1 MIAAPIPRFDDSLE
15 LRVAEL
21 ERRCEEYRVL
31 DESSDAIPFRMTPDL
46 QAISYI
52 GPQAAGL
59 LRIAADEWTRPG
71 FFEARLSPEDRLATI
86 EQFRLVVEF
95 GAAHEA
101 EFRFRRDDGTWAWV
115 RCAMRLFESNGT
127 TTLAGHFTDIT
138 VRRSLAS
145 DISQFQR
152 LEAVGRLAAGVAHEI
167 NTPIQ
172 FVGDAVGFVTDS
184 MRDVLEVL
192 AHYRALALPPEDAAR
207 LAEIE
212 ARADLDYVIANIMPA
227 LERGSDGLER
237 VATLVRAMK
246 VFAHRDSQHKEPA
259 DLHAALQA
267 TTVISTSEHKYV
279 ADIVTAFGDV
289 PPVTCR
295 INELNQV
302 FLNLLVNAA
311 HAIGD
316 VMTTTGERGTIT
328 ISTAVDGDNVVVSIA
343 DTGTGI
349 PESIR
354 DRIFDPFFTTKE
366 VGKGTGQGLSIAS
379 SIVQQHNGSL
389 TFDSELGR
397 GTTFHVRLPI
407 SG

>member
-1 MIAAPIPRFDDSLE
+1 
-15 LRVAEL
+15 
-21 ERRCEEYRVL
+21 
-31 DESSDAIPFRMTPDL
+31 
-46 QAISYI
+46 
-52 GPQAAGL
+52 
-59 LRIAADEWTRPG
+59 
-71 FFEARLSPEDRLATI
+71 
-86 EQFRLVVEF
+86 
-95 GAAHEA
+95 
-101 EFRFRRDDGTWAWV
+101 
-115 RCAMRLFESNGT
+115 
-127 TTLAGHFTDIT
+127 
-138 VRRSLAS
+138 
-145 DISQFQR
+145 
-152 LEAVGRLAAGVAHEI
+152 
-167 NTPIQ
+167 
-172 FVGDAVGFVTDS
+172 
-184 MRDVLEVL
+184 
-192 AHYRALALPPEDAAR
+192 
-207 LAEIE
+207 
-212 ARADLDYVIANIMPA
+212 
-227 LERGSDGLER
+227 